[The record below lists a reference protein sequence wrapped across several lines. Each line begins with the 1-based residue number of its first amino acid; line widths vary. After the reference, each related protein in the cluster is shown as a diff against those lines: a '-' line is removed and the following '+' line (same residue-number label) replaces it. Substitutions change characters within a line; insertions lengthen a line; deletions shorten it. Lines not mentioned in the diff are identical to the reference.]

1 MDLLWADTQHG
12 CAGAPEGLVQIVTG
26 YGDTGAALVRSGLG
40 KLVFVGSTEVGRR
53 VLAASAETLTPVTM
67 ELGGK
72 DAFVVTDD
80 VDLRQVGGWVS
91 YCSCSV
97 MRSESSS
104 ALDLEEAMSFDRPSH
119 EYLQNVECVY
129 DYIDIS

>member
-1 MDLLWADTQHG
+1 M
-12 CAGAPEGLVQIVTG
+12 TG

-80 VDLRQVGGWVS
+80 VDLRQVCRCGLRTV
-91 YCSCSV
+91 CT
-97 MRSESSS
+97 
-104 ALDLEEAMSFDRPSH
+104 L
-119 EYLQNVECVY
+119 
-129 DYIDIS
+129 

>member
-1 MDLLWADTQHG
+1 MT
-12 CAGAPEGLVQIVTG
+12 GAPEGLVQIVTG

-40 KLVFVGSTEVGRR
+40 KLIFVGSTEVGRR

-80 VDLRQVGGWVS
+80 VDLRHV
-91 YCSCSV
+91 CSCA
-97 MRSESSS
+97 SS
-104 ALDLEEAMSFDRPSH
+104 AVVRGSFL
-119 EYLQNVECVY
+119 LQRNL
-129 DYIDIS
+129 

>member
-1 MDLLWADTQHG
+1 MVARNRCHPHHSTQCHAVG
-12 CAGAPEGLVQIVTG
+12 FARPATSRTTGAPDGLVQIVTG

-40 KLVFVGSTEVGRR
+40 KLIFVGSTEVGRR

-80 VDLRQVGGWVS
+80 VDLRQVW
-91 YCSCSV
+91 
-97 MRSESSS
+97 RSHSQGASGTSS
-104 ALDLEEAMSFDRPSH
+104 ASLTR
-119 EYLQNVECVY
+119 
-129 DYIDIS
+129 